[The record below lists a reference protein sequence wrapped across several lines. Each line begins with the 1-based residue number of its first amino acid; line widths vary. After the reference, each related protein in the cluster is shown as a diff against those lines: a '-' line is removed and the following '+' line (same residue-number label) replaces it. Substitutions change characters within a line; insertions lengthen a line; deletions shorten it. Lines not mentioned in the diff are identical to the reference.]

1 MEQKIDLFIE
11 ISVENCPW
19 WCICELLSTH
29 GSTLTDHRGKNI
41 FPNLI
46 YGEICAFP
54 YPCIGNGDLISIS
67 LRYKFSILGK
77 GQSDLATS

>member
-11 ISVENCPW
+11 NFGGKLSMGVY
-19 WCICELLSTH
+19 LLSTH
-29 GSTLTDHRGKNI
+29 GSTLTNHGGKNI

-67 LRYKFSILGK
+67 L
-77 GQSDLATS
+77 